1 MNENQVIIY
10 NNGEIELKVSVDN
23 ETVWLNRQ
31 QMAKLFDR
39 DIKTIGKHINNVFKE
54 KELDPSSTVAK
65 FETVQIEGG
74 RKIKRNIEYYNLDV
88 IISVGYRVKSKRGVQ
103 FRQWATRVLKEYI
116 YNGYAIN
123 REKITQLRITK
134 LEKDVEYL
142 KSKIKNNILDIKQG
156 IFYDGQIF
164 DAYKFINDLIKS
176 AQTSIIL
183 IDNYIDESIL
193 TLFSKVSDIRVT
205 IYTQSISKQLKL
217 DYEKY
222 NKQYNNV
229 IIKTTKKFHD
239 RFLIIDSEKTYHI
252 GGSLKDL
259 GKKVFAFSKI
269 DIDTFD
275 IILQMN
281 NKNKP

>member
-10 NNGEIELKVSVDN
+10 SNGEIELKVSVDN

-39 DIKTIGKHINNVFKE
+39 DIKTSGKHINNVFKE
-54 KELDPSSTVAK
+54 EELNPSLTVAK
-65 FETVQIEGG
+65 FATVQIEGG

-88 IISVGYRVKSKRGVQ
+88 IISVGYRVKSQRGVQ
-103 FRQWATRVLKEYI
+103 FRQWATKVLKEYI

-176 AQTSIIL
+176 AKISIIL

-193 TLFSKVSDIRVT
+193 TLFSKVPNIKIT
-205 IYTQSISKQLKL
+205 IYTQTISKQLRL

-229 IIKTTKKFHD
+229 KMKTTKKFHD
-239 RFLIIDSEKTYHI
+239 RFLIIDNEETYHI

-269 DIDTFD
+269 DIDLFALGID
-275 IILQMN
+275 R
-281 NKNKP
+281 